1 MLSCYPAKLTQIIK
15 FNNNISIYITIDINI
30 NNNNLTNN
38 RINNIDQLTDQKF
51 PQTSVNFVL
60 ASLGA
65 KFTENEWIY
74 KNNSERPVDVLAE
87 KDH

>member
-1 MLSCYPAKLTQIIK
+1 MTQIIEI
-15 FNNNISIYITIDINI
+15 NNNISIHITIDITIN

-38 RINNIDQLTDQKF
+38 RINNIDQLTDQKL